1 MIEMQINPR
10 ILRKRTAQKK
20 KWLKDNFKSKDNS
33 GFLALTI
40 SF

>member
-10 ILRKRTAQKK
+10 ILRKRTAQK